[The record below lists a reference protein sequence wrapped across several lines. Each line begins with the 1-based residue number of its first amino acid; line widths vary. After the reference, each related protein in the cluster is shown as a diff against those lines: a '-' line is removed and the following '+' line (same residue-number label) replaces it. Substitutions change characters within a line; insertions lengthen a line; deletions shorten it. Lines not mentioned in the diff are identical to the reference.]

1 MLASFRSRLL
11 ALLLGMLAM
20 VQLGTGVAVLSSLK
34 EDNYKQGVQAIEVAK
49 NVFDSSLD
57 SRVDQLT
64 KSVKI
69 LASDFGFKQAVATQ
83 EIGTIRSVL
92 ANHGAR
98 ISADVSLLIAPDGK
112 IVAATKELNIDQ
124 QVTQLVRSAR
134 RTGSASIST
143 MISFSGQAYQLVLV
157 PVKAPNIIAWVG
169 MAFLL
174 DKALAEQLKA
184 VTGFEISFVGNPRD
198 GNKLT
203 GYSTLPEQDK
213 AALFQQAQHLN
224 SLAQQPTFTNNDK
237 YLSLSINLAAKNQWG
252 VLHLPYQPWLE
263 SYNRTRTQLLWIFTG
278 GLAFALLVGI
288 FLARNLT
295 APIERLVEFARQIG
309 LVGSDAKA
317 PAVTGEFGVLSNT
330 MMAMQSSIALREE
343 ELTSRALHDLHTGL
357 YNRNAVEQYLTK
369 VLPRHN
375 GCLVLVDI
383 RHFKDLNNLLGFDH
397 GDALLLGV
405 TERLL
410 GWGSGA
416 VMQARIAGD
425 QFLLV
430 FDEEI
435 NGAQCHSLCACFE
448 PAFIVDGSEVHLSV
462 AVGVLPF
469 EATILSANDAMRRL
483 DITLDRSKEASA
495 SCAFYQTGQDES
507 HQRQLRIIGDL
518 TEALVSQQMFV
529 VYQPKVSVA
538 EKDCHEVE
546 ALVRWQHP
554 ELGFIPPDEFISLLE
569 QAGNIQQ
576 LTQWVIETVL
586 SQLQVWWRNGHQIR
600 AAINLSVH
608 DLVNEQLP
616 AYIAQALED
625 KALPVTALA
634 LEVTESAVMK
644 DRNKVIQVLNGLQS
658 LGIHLAIDDFGTG
671 QSSLA
676 YLRELP
682 VNEVKI
688 DRAFIQFIDTN
699 KGDEFIVKASIEMS
713 HSLGLQVTAEGAE
726 NASGVALL
734 EHYQCD
740 KIQGYYF
747 SKPLISEDFLRWL
760 DDFRKV

>member
-1 MLASFRSRLL
+1 MLTSFRSRLI
-11 ALLLGMLAM
+11 ALLLGLLAM

-49 NVFDSSLD
+49 NVFDLSLD
-57 SRVDQLT
+57 SRADQLT
-64 KSVKI
+64 KGVKI

-98 ISADVSLLIAPDGK
+98 IGADVSLLIAPDGK

-124 QVTQLVRSAR
+124 EVTQLVQSAR

-143 MISFSGQAYQLVLV
+143 MISFTGQAYQLVLV
-157 PVKAPNIIAWVG
+157 PVRAPNVVAWVG

-184 VTGFEISFVGNPRD
+184 VTGFEISFVGDTNSEQD
-198 GNKLT
+198 LA
-203 GYSTLPEQDK
+203 GYSTLPKQDK
-213 AALFQQAQHLN
+213 SDLFQQLDSLN
-224 SLAQQPTFTNNDK
+224 SLSKQPTFTNDDK
-237 YLSLSINLAAKNQWG
+237 YLSLSINLAAEHQWG
-252 VLHLPYQPWLE
+252 VLHLPYKPWLE
-263 SYNRTRTQLLWIFTG
+263 SYNRARNQLLWIFTG
-278 GLAFALLVGI
+278 GLALALLVGI

-309 LVGSDAKA
+309 LVGSNAKA
-317 PAVTGEFGVLSNT
+317 PAVTGEFCVLSNT
-330 MMAMQSSIALREE
+330 MMSMQSSIALREE
-343 ELTSRALHDLHTGL
+343 ELTNRALHDLHTGL
-357 YNRNAVEQYLTK
+357 YNRNALEQYLSK
-369 VLPRHN
+369 ALPRDN

-383 RHFKDLNNLLGFDH
+383 RHFKDLNNLLGFDN
-397 GDALLLGV
+397 GDALLLSV
-405 TERLL
+405 AERLL
-410 GWGSGA
+410 GWGSHA

-430 FDEEI
+430 FDDQI
-435 NGAQCHSLCACFE
+435 TNAQCDSLCICFDS
-448 PAFIVDGSEVHLSV
+448 AFIVEGSEVHLSV
-462 AVGVLPF
+462 AVAVLPF
-469 EATILSANDAMRRL
+469 ETTITSANDAMRRL
-483 DITLDRSKEASA
+483 DITVDRAKEESVPF
-495 SCAFYQTGQDES
+495 AFYQTGQDES

-518 TEALVSQQMFV
+518 PEALASQQMFV

-538 EKDCHEVE
+538 TKDCHEVE

-569 QAGNIQQ
+569 QAGNIQL
-576 LTQWVIETVL
+576 LTQWVIDRVL
-586 SQLQVWWRNGHQIR
+586 SQLQAWWRDGYQIR
-600 AAINLSVH
+600 VAINLSAH

-616 AYIAQALED
+616 AFIAQALKD
-625 KALPVTALA
+625 KELPVQALA

-644 DRNKVIQVLNGLQS
+644 DQNKVIQVLNGLQS

-688 DRAFIQFIDTN
+688 DRAFIQYIDSN
-699 KGDEFIVKASIEMS
+699 KGDEFIVKASIELS
-713 HSLGLQVTAEGAE
+713 HSLGFQVTAEGAE

-740 KIQGYYF
+740 KIQGYFF
-747 SKPLISEDFLRWL
+747 SKPLKSEDFLLWL
-760 DDFRKV
+760 QDFRQA